1 MTLAVLS
8 LGSNMGESAFELNRA
23 FDGLCSGGLA
33 DAKISSFHK
42 TSPVGMASGTPD
54 FLNAAVTGEWAGS
67 AEELLDLC
75 QKLETEAGRPRVRAK
90 CVSRALD
97 MDIILF
103 GYEIIKSARLIVPH
117 PGALKRLFVLGPLA
131 EISPDAVFP
140 GENITAAEALHLLT
154 KTNP

>member
-1 MTLAVLS
+1 
-8 LGSNMGESAFELNRA
+8 
-23 FDGLCSGGLA
+23 
-33 DAKISSFHK
+33 
-42 TSPVGMASGTPD
+42 
-54 FLNAAVTGEWAGS
+54 
-67 AEELLDLC
+67 
-75 QKLETEAGRPRVRAK
+75 
-90 CVSRALD
+90 